1 MTAVPILIRTA
12 TADDV
17 ATILGFIQELA
28 EYERLA
34 DAVVAS
40 EDSVLAALFGKAPAA
55 EVLIAE
61 VDGTPAGFALFFHNF
76 STFLSRRGLYLE
88 DLYVRPAHRRLG
100 VGRALLTRLAAIA
113 VERNCGRMEWSVL
126 DWNDSAQRFYE
137 RLGAFPMSEWT
148 TYRLTGTALI
158 ALGRS
163 TIESKSGR

>member
-1 MTAVPILIRTA
+1 MNNFCLR
-12 TADDV
+12 
-17 ATILGFIQELA
+17 Q
-28 EYERLA
+28 
-34 DAVVAS
+34 
-40 EDSVLAALFGKAPAA
+40 
-55 EVLIAE
+55 
-61 VDGTPAGFALFFHNF
+61 ALFFHNF

-126 DWNDSAQRFYE
+126 DWNDSAQHFYE

-163 TIESKSGR
+163 TIESESGR